1 MQVGR
6 SKDSPVQF
14 PIRNPNS
21 SSGNM
26 FPNQETLPFQHGCF
40 LIRKPKYGFLIRKQ
54 CHMTQCFLIRK
65 PKYGFLIRQQC
76 HMTQY
81 FLLRKPEYGFL
92 IRKQCHMFYF
102 FLIPLWF
109 TFVYFSVKVFWIQL
123 YSSLCTHTKMFIY
136 LSPLLVLQLL
146 STPWQYKVYAVNVNF
161 GGK

>member
-1 MQVGR
+1 MYR
-6 SKDSPVQF
+6 ALFEFWNIYSPVQF

-21 SSGNM
+21 FSGNM
-26 FPNQETLPFQHGCF
+26 FPNQETLPFQHG
-40 LIRKPKYGFLIRKQ
+40 
-54 CHMTQCFLIRK
+54 CFLIRK

-146 STPWQYKVYAVNVNF
+146 STPW
-161 GGK
+161 